1 MVIDDFHIK
10 GILVAPHEAN
20 TPLIIDT
27 YTVLSRS
34 IALQLL
40 KPIRRRNPQRIE
52 LRSRRKH
59 LKLSCRYAMD
69 VSRKATGKPALEYP
83 LRLSG
88 LEGLDHLTILS
99 GLVSIVKR

>member
-1 MVIDDFHIK
+1 MNGVKVSLAHNLLLRMVIDNFHIK

-40 KPIRRRNPQRIE
+40 KPI
-52 LRSRRKH
+52 
-59 LKLSCRYAMD
+59 
-69 VSRKATGKPALEYP
+69 
-83 LRLSG
+83 
-88 LEGLDHLTILS
+88 
-99 GLVSIVKR
+99 

>member
-10 GILVAPHEAN
+10 GILFAPHEAN

-27 YTVLSRS
+27 YAVLSCS
-34 IALQLL
+34 IARQLL

-59 LKLSCRYAMD
+59 LKLSCRYALD
-69 VSRKATGKPALEYP
+69 ISWKASGKPTLEYP
-83 LRLSG
+83 LRLAAF
-88 LEGLDHLTILS
+88 ERLDHLTILS
-99 GLVSIVKR
+99 PLVSIVKR

>member
-1 MVIDDFHIK
+1 MVIDNFHIK

-40 KPIRRRNPQRIE
+40 KPI
-52 LRSRRKH
+52 
-59 LKLSCRYAMD
+59 
-69 VSRKATGKPALEYP
+69 
-83 LRLSG
+83 
-88 LEGLDHLTILS
+88 
-99 GLVSIVKR
+99 